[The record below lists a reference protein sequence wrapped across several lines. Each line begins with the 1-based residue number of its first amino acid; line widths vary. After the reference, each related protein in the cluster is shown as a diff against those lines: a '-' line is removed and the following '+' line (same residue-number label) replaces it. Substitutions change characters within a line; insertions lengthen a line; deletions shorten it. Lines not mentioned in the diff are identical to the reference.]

1 MSSCG
6 TKEITNN
13 LLIKCN
19 DNEQHSRKSYLHT
32 RGIENDNKYLL
43 KRVKKCWNA
52 LDLPFCEEE
61 IDRVHRIGKEYKDK
75 NSGKNW
81 K

>member
-19 DNEQHSRKSYLHT
+19 DKEQHSRKSYLHT

-43 KRVKKCWNA
+43 KRVKKC
-52 LDLPFCEEE
+52 
-61 IDRVHRIGKEYKDK
+61 
-75 NSGKNW
+75 
-81 K
+81 